1 MRKRKHWTADEKLQ
15 AILYVD
21 SSSSVTQACRE
32 LGIDPSMYYKW
43 KKAYEEKGKEGLQP
57 RYSKRD
63 PELERLKREN
73 ERLKKLLAEKT
84 LEVELLQEFIKKPLF
99 PEEESRSDNRI

>member
-1 MRKRKHWTADEKLQ
+1 MGKRKYWTAEEKLH
-15 AILYVD
+15 AILYVQSSD
-21 SSSSVTQACRE
+21 SVVQACRE

-43 KKAYEEKGKEGLQP
+43 KKAYEEKGEEGLKPKYP
-57 RYSKRD
+57 RKD

-84 LEVELLQEFIKKPLF
+84 LELELAREFIKKN
-99 PEEESRSDNRI
+99 SKTRRVK

>member
-1 MRKRKHWTADEKLQ
+1 MRKRRHWTAEEKLQ
-15 AILYVD
+15 AILYVQSSD
-21 SSSSVTQACRE
+21 SVVQACRE

-43 KKAYEEKGKEGLQP
+43 KKAYEEKGEEGLKPKYP
-57 RYSKRD
+57 RKD

-84 LEVELLQEFIKKPLF
+84 LELELAKEFIKKT
-99 PEEESRSDNRI
+99 SKNQRIK

>member
-1 MRKRKHWTADEKLQ
+1 MKKRKYWTAEEKLQ
-15 AILYVD
+15 AILYVQSSD
-21 SSSSVTQACRE
+21 SVVQACRE

-43 KKAYEEKGKEGLQP
+43 KKAYEEKGEEGLKPKYP
-57 RYSKRD
+57 RKD

-84 LEVELLQEFIKKPLF
+84 LELELAREFIKKT
-99 PEEESRSDNRI
+99 SKTRRVK

>member
-1 MRKRKHWTADEKLQ
+1 MSKRKYWTAEEKLQ

-21 SSSSVTQACRE
+21 SAESVTQACRE

-43 KKAYEEKGKEGLQP
+43 KKTYEEKGEEGLQP
-57 RYSKRD
+57 KYPKKD
-63 PELERLKREN
+63 PEVEKLRIEN

-84 LEVELLQEFIKKPLF
+84 LELELAQEFIKKTLM
-99 PEEESRSDNRI
+99 SRGRKQK